1 MIKVLK
7 KMFDDTVV
15 KILEEWEA
23 PGPFW
28 ARFGPKFQDGPT
40 SVLFGRVTVGYTAP
54 KIMYVFLFRVAQGPH
69 KNFGTILVRFWVP
82 SEIYYKHIRMIS

>member
-7 KMFDDTVV
+7 KMFADTVV
-15 KILEEWEA
+15 KILEEWQA

-28 ARFGPKFQDGPT
+28 ARFGPKFKDGPT

-82 SEIYYKHIRMIS
+82 SEIDYKHTRMIS